1 MTPLASLTDVAPA
14 VQRVSAQLEGVVAL
28 LARGV
33 LPADAGEVIAAIESA
48 GRLMDAA
55 RVFAVAPLAGDPL
68 GAERMGFASPV
79 AAVASLA
86 RVTERTARERLRLA
100 EATRPDLSVT
110 GAPLPPRCEHVAEA
124 LAAGRLGVEA
134 AVTVVRELESVVPRV
149 PEPARR
155 AGEAMMVNLACG
167 LDPMGERA
175 LGPVSVDYVTR
186 EIRLLSSAI
195 DPDGALPREE
205 RAARGRSVRV
215 GKEDVDGLIPITGR
229 VVPEVGILLLRLLE
243 AWRRSPRFEDAAS
256 DDAES
261 HGADEL
267 PPDPRTPD
275 QRRHD
280 ALAEILMA
288 AAGADDAPRLN
299 GRPVSVLVTVTA
311 DHLHREGGLDSDPI
325 GTMSGSDF
333 PVSRA
338 QVDRFIDAAGYR
350 EVVLTPAGAIQGMR
364 SPERCFTGPQASAI
378 SARDG
383 ERCFTPGC
391 TSAHTALQVHHVVPW
406 REGGKTVTSNGILLC
421 YWHHRRVDDGPWQY
435 RMVGG
440 VPEVRGPGVP
450 EWRRARAS
458 GSRYAA
464 A

>member
-1 MTPLASLTDVAPA
+1 MTHPASLTDVAPA
-14 VQRVSAQLEGVVAL
+14 LQRVSLELVSVVAAL
-28 LARGV
+28 ETGV
-33 LPADAGEVIAAIESA
+33 TPADAGAVIAAIEGA

-55 RVFAVAPLAGDPL
+55 RVLAAAPLAGDPPA
-68 GAERMGFASPV
+68 AERMGFASPV

-86 RVTERTARERLRLA
+86 RVTERAARERLRLA

-110 GAPLPPRCEHVAEA
+110 GAPLPPRHEHVAGA
-124 LAAGRLGVEA
+124 LAAGQLGVDA
-134 AVTVVRELESVVPRV
+134 ALVVVRELENIAPRV
-149 PEPARR
+149 ADPARR

-167 LDPMGERA
+167 LDPMGERVM
-175 LGPVSVDYVTR
+175 GPVSVDYVTR
-186 EIRLLSSAI
+186 EIRLLGSAI

-215 GKEDVDGLIPITGR
+215 GKEDADGLMPIAGR
-229 VVPEVGILLLRLLE
+229 VVPELGMLLLRLLE
-243 AWRRSPRFEDAAS
+243 AWRRSPRFEAVQS
-256 DDAES
+256 DSANDSA
-261 HGADEL
+261 
-267 PPDPRTPD
+267 PDPRTPD

-280 ALAEILMA
+280 ALAEILMTA
-288 AAGADDAPRLN
+288 ATAEGAPRLN

-311 DHLHREGGLDSDPI
+311 DELHREGGLDSDPI

-338 QVDRFIDAAGYR
+338 QVHRFIDAAGYR
-350 EVVLTPAGAIQGMR
+350 EVVLTPLGAIQGMR

-378 SARDG
+378 AARDG

-391 TSAHTALQVHHVVPW
+391 TSSHTALQVHHVVPW

-435 RMVGG
+435 RMVDG
-440 VPEVRGPGVP
+440 VPEVRGPGMP
-450 EWRRARAS
+450 EWQRAGASVAHCRA
-458 GSRYAA
+458 A
-464 A
+464 